1 MFIGY
6 EISGK
11 SKNAYAVF
19 NALKELGYNVEI
31 SMASPD
37 IGRRKGRPLI
47 IVEDYNHS
55 DCDGNPYSYTFDPV
69 SGREIFD

>member
-6 EISGK
+6 EISGE

-19 NALKELGYNVEI
+19 NALKELDYNVEI

-37 IGRRKGRPLI
+37 IGKHKGKPLI
-47 IVEDYNHS
+47 VVEDYTHS